1 MPAWFEAVYDLKKPE
16 NQESFHIVADFLL
29 VLLFTGL
36 RRQEAAQLL
45 WKNVDLKD
53 RTLLI
58 PDPKNHEP
66 LNLPLSDFLI
76 DLLTERKELAVNGYV
91 FPGRDGEGYLIEP
104 KRQIQKVIEQSNV
117 QFTIHDLRRTFITIA
132 DSLEISA
139 YAIKRLVNHKMK
151 DDVTAG
157 YIISDIERL
166 RGPMQRITDSLLEFS
181 KKNEPKKVILLEV
194 GRKKTTKRKR
204 KLAVV

>member
-1 MPAWFEAVYDLKKPE
+1 
-16 NQESFHIVADFLL
+16 
-29 VLLFTGL
+29 
-36 RRQEAAQLL
+36 
-45 WKNVDLKD
+45 
-53 RTLLI
+53 
-58 PDPKNHEP
+58 
-66 LNLPLSDFLI
+66 
-76 DLLTERKELAVNGYV
+76 
-91 FPGRDGEGYLIEP
+91 LIEP